1 MEEEVKHKEKKK
13 DPSRLPVI
21 IAVFFIFSIIG
32 AVTLYI
38 YFQKNFIFQ
47 DDIEG
52 EIKAKYENLLNTN
65 IKKLSVIDNELNER
79 LEAVSYTHLTLPTI
93 CSV

>member
-13 DPSRLPVI
+13 DTSRLPVI
-21 IAVFFIFSIIG
+21 ITVFFVFSIIG
-32 AVTLYI
+32 AVILYI

-52 EIKAKYENLLNTN
+52 EIRAKYENLLNTN
-65 IKKLSVIDNELNER
+65 IKKLSGIDNELNE
-79 LEAVSYTHLTLPTI
+79 
-93 CSV
+93 